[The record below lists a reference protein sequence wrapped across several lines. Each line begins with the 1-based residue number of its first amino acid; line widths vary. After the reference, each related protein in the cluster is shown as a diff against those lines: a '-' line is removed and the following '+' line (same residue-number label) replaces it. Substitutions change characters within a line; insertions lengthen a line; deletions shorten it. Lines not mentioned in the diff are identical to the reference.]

1 MKMNDIRD
9 ELGAEFMECFTEE
22 FAGLLDGGTGLIT
35 KVELLREIEKV
46 REHNYEPLYL
56 EMLFA
61 LNSLFLSKYRD
72 GLELQQKAIGLS
84 ELELNVYEKH
94 VSIQEGMIGH
104 LERQPIE
111 KAKKAKAAQAA
122 KWEPIRQYA
131 IGLANEGNYPSRRQA
146 VLAIKDRVIEYA
158 KTLGVSMKAQQ
169 AETTIAGWLKDLG
182 YTPSAS
188 KRGTSAG

>member
-9 ELGAEFMECFTEE
+9 ELGAEFTECLTQE

-35 KVELLREIEKV
+35 KVELLREIGKV
-46 REHNYEPLYL
+46 RGHNYEPLYL

-72 GLELQQKAIGLS
+72 GLALQQKAIELS

-94 VSIQEGMIGH
+94 VSIQEGMIGY

-111 KAKKAKAAQAA
+111 KAKKAKAAQDA

-146 VLAIKDRVIEYA
+146 VLAIKDRVIEHA
-158 KTLGVSMKAQQ
+158 KTIGVSMKAQQ
-169 AETTIAGWLKDLG
+169 AETTVDGWLKDLG
-182 YTPSAS
+182 YAPSAS